1 MNFDWLA
8 PGRIRF
14 GDGVASELPSIVAE
28 LGGPVFLVTGSDP
41 NRPAAV
47 VAGLER
53 FGVAGRWQ
61 VEGEPTVELAFRGGA
76 AARESGA
83 ALVVA
88 VGGGSVLDA
97 GKAIAALARNPGD
110 PLEFL
115 EVIGRGRPL
124 VERPL
129 PVIAVPTTSG
139 TGSEATRNAVL
150 SSPEH
155 RLKVSLRSP
164 WMMPRVAVVDPRL
177 TWTMPE
183 SVTAA
188 SGLDALTQLL
198 ESFVCSK
205 SNCMTDALCREGLS
219 RVGRAFARVLKDPL
233 DAEARAEMAWCS
245 LAGGQ
250 ALANAG
256 LGVVHGF
263 AGPVGGMFGIAHGV
277 VCAALLAPGT
287 AANIA
292 ALEARSPDHP
302 ALGRYDEAMRRLS
315 GNVAADRRGLAPWL
329 ELLVATAGIPRLSAL
344 GLSTD
349 SWAEVVAA
357 AKGAS
362 SMKANPITLTGEELR
377 AILQREAEG

>member
-1 MNFDWLA
+1 MNFDWVA

-14 GDGVASELPSIVAE
+14 GHGASAELPAIAAGM
-28 LGGPVFLVTGSDP
+28 GGPVFLVTGSDP
-41 NRPAAV
+41 DRHGDV
-47 VAGLER
+47 LAGLQR
-53 FGVAGRWQ
+53 VGVAGRWQ
-61 VEGEPTVELAFRGGA
+61 VAGEPTVDLAVQGA
-76 AARESGA
+76 EAARASGA

-88 VGGGSVLDA
+88 LGGGAVLDA

-124 VERPL
+124 PQRPL

-150 SSPEH
+150 SSPMH

-177 TWTMPE
+177 TWTLPK
-183 SVTAA
+183 SVTAS

-198 ESFVCSK
+198 ESFVCSR
-205 SNCMTDALCREGLS
+205 SNWMTDALCREGLTC
-219 RVGRAFARVLKDPL
+219 VGRALARVLEDPL
-233 DAEARAEMAWCS
+233 DGEARAKMAWCS

-263 AGPVGGMFGIAHGV
+263 AGPIGGMFAIPHGV

-287 AANIA
+287 AGNIA

-302 ALGRYDEAMRRLS
+302 ALARYDEAMRLLS
-315 GNVAADRRGLAPWL
+315 GEPASDRHSLAPWL
-329 ELLVATAGIPRLSAL
+329 ARLVATAGIPRLSTR
-344 GLSTD
+344 GLQSD

-357 AKGAS
+357 AQGAS
-362 SMKANPITLTGEELR
+362 SMKANPIALTPDELR
-377 AILQREAEG
+377 AILHGEAGS

>member
-1 MNFDWLA
+1 MNFDWVA

-14 GDGVASELPSIVAE
+14 GDGASAQLPAIAGE
-28 LGGPVFLVTGSDP
+28 MGGPVFLVTGSDP
-41 NRPAAV
+41 DRHGTV
-47 VAGLER
+47 VAGLEQL
-53 FGVAGRWQ
+53 GLAGRWR
-61 VEGEPTVELAFRGGA
+61 VLGEPTVEAAVEGGK

-83 ALVVA
+83 KLVVA
-88 VGGGSVLDA
+88 VGGGAVLDA

-115 EVIGRGRPL
+115 EVIGQGRPL
-124 VERPL
+124 EERPL
-129 PVIAVPTTSG
+129 PAIAVPTTSG

-150 SSPEH
+150 SSPTH

-177 TWTMPE
+177 TWTMPA

-198 ESFVCSK
+198 EPFVCSK
-205 SNCMTDALCREGLS
+205 SNFMTDALCREGLS
-219 RVGRAFARVLKDPL
+219 RVGRAFARVLADPQ
-233 DAEARAEMAWCS
+233 DAGARAEMAWCS

-263 AGPVGGMFGIAHGV
+263 AGPIGGMFAITHGV

-287 AANIA
+287 AANLA
-292 ALEARSPDHP
+292 ALESRSPDHP
-302 ALGRYDEAMRRLS
+302 ALARYDEAMRRLS
-315 GNVAADRRGLAPWL
+315 GDPASDRHDLAPWL
-329 ELLVATAGIPRLSAL
+329 ARLVAAAGIPRLSNL
-344 GLSTD
+344 GLQAD

-362 SMKANPITLTGEELR
+362 SMKANPVALTVEELR
-377 AILQREAEG
+377 AVLQREAEG

>member
-1 MNFDWLA
+1 
-8 PGRIRF
+8 
-14 GDGVASELPSIVAE
+14 
-28 LGGPVFLVTGSDP
+28 
-41 NRPAAV
+41 
-47 VAGLER
+47 
-53 FGVAGRWQ
+53 
-61 VEGEPTVELAFRGGA
+61 VELAVRGA
-76 AARESGA
+76 EAARASGA

-88 VGGGSVLDA
+88 VGGGAVLDA

-124 VERPL
+124 AERPL

-177 TWTMPE
+177 TWTLPT

-198 ESFVCSK
+198 EPFVSSK
-205 SNCMTDALCREGLS
+205 SNWMTDALCREGLS
-219 RVGRAFARVLKDPL
+219 RVGRAFARVLVDPL
-233 DAEARAEMAWCS
+233 DGEARAEMAWCS

-263 AGPVGGMFGIAHGV
+263 AGPIGGMFAIPHGV

-287 AANIA
+287 TANIA
-292 ALEARSPDHP
+292 ALEARTPYHP
-302 ALGRYDEAMRRLS
+302 ALARYDEAMRRLS
-315 GNVAADRRGLAPWL
+315 GNPTSDRHSLAPWL
-329 ELLVATAGIPRLSAL
+329 ARLVAAAGIPRLSDM
-344 GLSTD
+344 GLTAD
-349 SWAEVVAA
+349 SWTDVIVA

-362 SMKANPITLTGEELR
+362 SMKANPITLTVEELR
-377 AILQREAEG
+377 AVLQCESAG

>member
-1 MNFDWLA
+1 MNFDWVA

-14 GDGVASELPSIVAE
+14 GDGVASELAAIAAE
-28 LGGPVFLVTGSDP
+28 VGGPVFLVRGSDP
-41 NRPAAV
+41 DRHGAAI
-47 VAGLER
+47 AGLER
-53 FGVAGRWQ
+53 VGVAGRWM
-61 VEGEPTVELAFRGGA
+61 VPGEPTVELAVRGA
-76 AARESGA
+76 EAARESGA
-83 ALVVA
+83 GLVVA
-88 VGGGSVLDA
+88 VGGGAVLDA

-124 VERPL
+124 AERPL
-129 PVIAVPTTSG
+129 PIIAVPTTSG

-150 SSPEH
+150 SSPAH

-177 TWTMPE
+177 TWTLPA

-198 ESFVCSK
+198 EPFVCSK
-205 SNCMTDALCREGLS
+205 SNWMTDALCREGLS
-219 RVGRAFARVLKDPL
+219 RVGRAFARVLADPL
-233 DAEARAEMAWCS
+233 AGEARAEMAWCS
-245 LAGGQ
+245 LVGGQ

-263 AGPVGGMFGIAHGV
+263 AGPIGGMFAIPHGI

-287 AANIA
+287 RANIA

-302 ALGRYDEAMRRLS
+302 ALARYDEAMRRLS
-315 GNVAADRRGLAPWL
+315 GDPGSDRHSLAPWL
-329 ELLVATAGIPRLSAL
+329 ARLVATAGIPRLSTL
-344 GLSTD
+344 GLRAD

-362 SMKANPITLTGEELR
+362 SMKANPIVLTAEELR
-377 AILQREAEG
+377 AVLHCEAAG

>member
-1 MNFDWLA
+1 MNFDWVA

-28 LGGPVFLVTGSDP
+28 MGGPVFLVTGSDP

-53 FGVAGRWQ
+53 LGVAGRWH
-61 VEGEPTVELAFRGGA
+61 VKGEPTVELAIRGGA

-88 VGGGSVLDA
+88 VGGGAVLDA

-198 ESFVCSK
+198 EPFVCAK

-219 RVGRAFARVLKDPL
+219 RVGQAFARVLKDPL

-263 AGPVGGMFGIAHGV
+263 AGPIGGMFGIAHGI

-292 ALEARSPDHP
+292 ALEARSPHHP
-302 ALGRYDEAMRRLS
+302 VLGRYDEAMRRLS
-315 GNVAADRRGLAPWL
+315 GSEAADRHGLAPWL
-329 ELLVATAGIPRLSAL
+329 ERLVGTAGIPRLSAL
-344 GLSTD
+344 GLNTD

-357 AKGAS
+357 AQGAS
-362 SMKANPITLTGEELR
+362 SMRANPIVLTGEELGVV
-377 AILQREAEG
+377 LQREAEG